1 MASHYARYSTCTLL
15 MISFVNFAEG
25 VQKSLLEPFIW
36 VVTLLHNGESEVN
49 GRILDVSHRP
59 LFHLSLLKVS

>member
-1 MASHYARYSTCTLL
+1 
-15 MISFVNFAEG
+15 MISFVNFAGGG
-25 VQKSLLEPFIW
+25 VQKSLLELFIW